1 MIINN
6 PEILLK
12 NTDCETLE
20 EIRVISLR
28 NQQITQ
34 CLKILSRCEN
44 LTILYLQSNMINVKD
59 LNNLVNFPSLKKI
72 DLSDNQL
79 ETLPTAKIF
88 AGLTK
93 LQFIYLHNNNITKW
107 QDL

>member
-6 PEILLK
+6 PDILLK

-34 CLKILSRCEN
+34 CLRVLSRCEN
-44 LTILYLQSNMINVKD
+44 LTILYLQSNMLNVKD

-72 DLSDNQL
+72 DLSENQL
-79 ETLPTAKIF
+79 ETLPSATVF
-88 AGLTK
+88 AGLSK
-93 LQFIYLHNNNITKW
+93 LQFLYLHNNSITKW
-107 QDL
+107 

>member
-28 NQQITQ
+28 SQQITQ
-34 CLKILSRCEN
+34 ALKLLGRCEN
-44 LTILYLQSNMINVKD
+44 LTILYLQNNMLNEKD
-59 LNNLVNFPSLKKI
+59 LNNLANFANLKKL
-72 DLSDNQL
+72 DLSDNKL
-79 ETLPTAKIF
+79 ETLPTAKVF
-88 AGLTK
+88 SGLTK
-93 LQFIYLHNNNITKW
+93 LQFFYLHNNNISKW